1 MSNVTPF
8 VVGLGSGLMLWQL
21 TRSKSP
27 AEPTHRNAAGACVIT
42 LELGGIAIDGERV
55 EIAEAVRRAQLA
67 GLALVTVVPD
77 APASTCAALFQAL
90 RDAGVPTHARAHV
103 AAPRNATD
111 LRTDFT
117 LRVYPQGSTSTS
129 TERYFRAEV
138 PISWSEARDRLASA
152 GLVDLA
158 LAGRTSEPG
167 GWMLSIDKSQFY
179 ADRAE
184 PLPGAPRNSYFS
196 TTFTLAVY
204 PEGVGGPKTTRW
216 FASSAPVSW
225 DDAAERLADAG
236 LIDPSVTLATQPGY
250 WILVSAPGP
259 FNASKAEPLP
269 ARKRRRRN
277 AESSTAFT
285 LVTYPNGAWG
295 SRKTTRWFRTDA
307 PMTWDAARDQL
318 AAAGVIDK
326 NAMSPH
332 SPGYWKLVTDRRVF
346 MPSRAEPIPAA
357 RTRDAAAKRQFTL
370 EGGRTIL
377 RDGEAIVRIER
388 VDLGD
393 GRHALSPFETDQ
405 LAARIV
411 RLLDKHGAR

>member
-8 VVGLGSGLMLWQL
+8 VVGLGSGLALWRL
-21 TRSKSP
+21 TRRKSS
-27 AEPTHRNAAGACVIT
+27 AEPTHRNAAGPCVIT
-42 LELGGIAIDGERV
+42 LDPDGIAIDDERV
-55 EIAEAVRRAQLA
+55 DLAEAVRRAQLA

-77 APASTCAALFQAL
+77 APASTCAALFEAL
-90 RDAGVPTHARAHV
+90 RDAAVPTHAAT
-103 AAPRNATD
+103 PRNATD

-129 TERYFRAEV
+129 TERYFRAEA
-138 PISWSEARDRLASA
+138 PISWSEARDRLATA

-167 GWMLSIDKSQFY
+167 GWMLSIDRTQFH

-184 PLPGAPRNSYFS
+184 PLPGAPRNSYIS
-196 TTFTLAVY
+196 TTFTLTLY

-216 FASSAPVSW
+216 FSSSSPVLW

-236 LIDPSVTLATQPGY
+236 IIDPSVTLATHPGY

-277 AESSTAFT
+277 AESATAFT
-285 LVTYPNGAWG
+285 LVTYPDGAWG
-295 SRKTTRWFRTDA
+295 SRKTTRWFRTNA
-307 PMTWDAARDQL
+307 PMTWEAARDQL

-326 NAMSPH
+326 NAISPH
-332 SPGYWKLVTDRRVF
+332 SAGYWKLVTDRRVF
-346 MPSRAEPIPAA
+346 MPSRAEPIPGSA
-357 RTRDAAAKRQFTL
+357 TRDAAPKRRFTL

-377 RDGEAIVRIER
+377 RDGEAVVRIER

-393 GRHALSPFETDQ
+393 GRHVLSPFETDQ

-411 RLLDKHGAR
+411 RLLDQHGAR

>member
-42 LELGGIAIDGERV
+42 LDPGGVTVDGERV

-77 APASTCAALFQAL
+77 APASTCAALFEAL
-90 RDAGVPTHARAHV
+90 RAAAVPTHARAH
-103 AAPRNATD
+103 AASPRNATD

-117 LRVYPQGSTSTS
+117 LRVYPQGSTSAS
-129 TERYFRAEV
+129 TERYFRAEA
-138 PISWSEARDRLASA
+138 PISWSEARDRLAAA
-152 GLVDLA
+152 GLVDLT

-167 GWMLSIDKSQFY
+167 GWMLSIDRSQFH
-179 ADRAE
+179 ADRVE
-184 PLPGAPRNSYFS
+184 PLPGAPRNSYIS
-196 TTFTLAVY
+196 TTFTLTLY

-216 FASSAPVSW
+216 FSSSSPVSW

-236 LIDPSVTLATQPGY
+236 LIDPSVTLATHSGY

-259 FNASKAEPLP
+259 FNEAKAEPLP
-269 ARKRRRRN
+269 PRKRRRRN
-277 AESSTAFT
+277 AESATAFT
-285 LVTYPNGAWG
+285 LVTYPDGAWG
-295 SRKTTRWFRTDA
+295 SRKITRWFRTDA
-307 PMTWDAARDQL
+307 PMTFEAARDQL
-318 AAAGVIDK
+318 AAAGMIDK
-326 NAMSPH
+326 DAISPH
-332 SPGYWKLVTDRRVF
+332 SPGYWKLVTDGRVF
-346 MPSRAEPIPAA
+346 MPSRAEPMPEHG
-357 RTRDAAAKRQFTL
+357 TRDAAPKRQFTL

-377 RDGEAIVRIER
+377 RDGQAIVRIER

-393 GRHALSPFETDQ
+393 ERYVLSPFETDQ

-411 RLLDKHGAR
+411 RLLAKHGAR

>member
-8 VVGLGSGLMLWQL
+8 VVGLGSGLALWRL
-21 TRSKSP
+21 TRRKSS
-27 AEPTHRNAAGACVIT
+27 AEPTHRNAAGPCVIT
-42 LELGGIAIDGERV
+42 LDPDGIAIDDERV
-55 EIAEAVRRAQLA
+55 DLAEAVRRAQLA

-77 APASTCAALFQAL
+77 APASTCAALFEAL
-90 RDAGVPTHARAHV
+90 RDAAVPTHAAT
-103 AAPRNATD
+103 PRNATD

-129 TERYFRAEV
+129 TERYFRAEA
-138 PISWSEARDRLASA
+138 PISWSEARDRLATA

-167 GWMLSIDKSQFY
+167 GWMLSIDRTQFH

-184 PLPGAPRNSYFS
+184 PLPGAPRNSYIS
-196 TTFTLAVY
+196 TTFTLTLY

-216 FASSAPVSW
+216 FSSSSPVSW

-236 LIDPSVTLATQPGY
+236 LIDPSVTLATHPGY

-277 AESSTAFT
+277 AESATAFT
-285 LVTYPNGAWG
+285 LVTYPDGAWG
-295 SRKTTRWFRTDA
+295 SRKTTRWFRTNA
-307 PMTWDAARDQL
+307 PMTWEAARDQL

-326 NAMSPH
+326 NAISPH
-332 SPGYWKLVTDRRVF
+332 SAGYWKLVTDRRVF
-346 MPSRAEPIPAA
+346 MPSRAEALPDQG
-357 RTRDAAAKRQFTL
+357 TRDAAPKRQFTL

-393 GRHALSPFETDQ
+393 GRYVLSPFETDQ

-411 RLLDKHGAR
+411 RLLAKHGAR